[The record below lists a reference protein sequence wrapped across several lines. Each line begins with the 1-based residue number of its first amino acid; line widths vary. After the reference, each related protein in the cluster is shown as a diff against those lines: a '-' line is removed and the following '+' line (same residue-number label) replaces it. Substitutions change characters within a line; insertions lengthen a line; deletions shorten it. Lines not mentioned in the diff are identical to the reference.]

1 MSTLLLHA
9 CCGPCSTY
17 TVEHLRGQG
26 YELTALWYNPNV
38 HPFQE
43 HQLRLESMQRLAQA
57 VDLPMIV
64 LEGYD
69 FVLYLRAVVGRESE
83 RCLHCFR
90 LRLTKTAELAKQ
102 DGFDAFTT
110 TLLISPYQK
119 HELLRQI
126 GEDVAAET
134 GIPFL
139 YQDLR
144 PGFSQSRKLSKE
156 YNLYRQQYCGCIYS
170 EWERHSRVDVT
181 VEEKQR

>member
-1 MSTLLLHA
+1 MSPLLLHS

-26 YELTALWYNPNV
+26 HELTALWYNPNV

-43 HQLRLESMQRLAQA
+43 HQLRLESMQRLAKA
-57 VDLPMIV
+57 VDLPLIIPP
-64 LEGYD
+64 GYD

-90 LRLTKTAELAKQ
+90 LRLTKTPEIARQ
-102 DGFDAFTT
+102 NGFDAFTT

-126 GEDVAAET
+126 GGDA
-134 GIPFL
+134 
-139 YQDLR
+139 
-144 PGFSQSRKLSKE
+144 
-156 YNLYRQQYCGCIYS
+156 
-170 EWERHSRVDVT
+170 
-181 VEEKQR
+181 